1 MAQVNID
8 DIVEYQT
15 FRKNPGPLLEKAAG
29 GRTLLVVKGRER
41 VVVLDA
47 AAYNALVQRAERH
60 NRIEPAEGRVAR
72 AEMEG

>member
-15 FRKNPGPLLEKAAG
+15 FRKNPGPLLEQAAS
-29 GRTLLVVKGRER
+29 GRTLVVVKGRER

-47 AAYNALVQRAERH
+47 ATYNALVQRAELQP
-60 NRIEPAEGRVAR
+60 RIEPAAR
-72 AEMEG
+72 ASHRTGTEG

>member
-15 FRKNPGPLLEKAAG
+15 FRKNPGPLLEQAAN

-41 VVVLDA
+41 VVVIDA
-47 AAYNALVQRAERH
+47 AAYNALVQRAESLA
-60 NRIEPAEGRVAR
+60 RIEPANVQRTGTQ
-72 AEMEG
+72 G

>member
-15 FRKNPGPLLEKAAG
+15 FRKNPGPLLEQAAN

-47 AAYNALVQRAERH
+47 ATYNALVQRAESLT
-60 NRIEPAEGRVAR
+60 RIEPANVQRTGTQ
-72 AEMEG
+72 G